1 MVVSARGTPP
11 TTRHNPQGGL
21 ATERWRALR
30 WPDQPNARRRVPS
43 TRGSTSGPA
52 ETGTSRASWPPLT
65 TLRYSGCQMLKSVM
79 YPFLLY
85 LNTKQG
91 RQLDRA
97 RSSAQQIA
105 LKARHL
111 RRSALHEIAA
121 ARGHKGISLEC
132 ARRPYQPTRPQRTSA
147 STLGACWHCASTSI
161 PLRKPNPNPESLR
174 SRSPRLDSRPN

>member
-1 MVVSARGTPP
+1 MGHSQR
-11 TTRHNPQGGL
+11 Q
-21 ATERWRALR
+21 WLR
-30 WPDQPNARRRVPS
+30 IHH
-43 TRGSTSGPA
+43 
-52 ETGTSRASWPPLT
+52 
-65 TLRYSGCQMLKSVM
+65 
-79 YPFLLY
+79 FLHQNGEH

-161 PLRKPNPNPESLR
+161 PLRKPNPNPKSIR
-174 SRSPRLDSRPN
+174 SRSPRLDSRLNRRKRIKWGRLRGFGLSRPPCEARGPLGLAQRAGQSRSRDGKHVRGMIRE